1 MHKEKLFAIVGCP
14 LGHSLSPELH
24 SWAFDE
30 IGYPGIYMAFEQ
42 KPENLAR
49 FYDAVRTLPVSG
61 GNITIPFKVDSM
73 RYVDGVSERAKRIG
87 AMNTFYWKDGRLL
100 GENTDVIGFM
110 APLRGRKIDS
120 ALILGAGGVSRAA
133 IVALQELG
141 VPDIRITNRTP
152 EKASALA
159 EEFGIQAV
167 PYEDRAGCGCSLVIN
182 ATCLGMKDR
191 WQDMSAFPEEGFGGR
206 GGLAYDI
213 VYTPEDTRFLKDARA
228 HGWECQSGL
237 AMFVEQARAAFRLWT
252 GKDMPSEGAYA
263 LVRRALGC

>member
-1 MHKEKLFAIVGCP
+1 
-14 LGHSLSPELH
+14 
-24 SWAFDE
+24 
-30 IGYPGIYMAFEQ
+30 
-42 KPENLAR
+42 
-49 FYDAVRTLPVSG
+49 
-61 GNITIPFKVDSM
+61 
-73 RYVDGVSERAKRIG
+73 
-87 AMNTFYWKDGRLL
+87 MNTFYWKDGRLL

-182 ATCLGMKDR
+182 ATCLGMKGR